1 MMRILAGLWHR
12 PWIGILFVFIAA
24 AWLRWA
30 LPTLPLADPDTRGY
44 LSPALQHLAGHGML
58 QEESRGL
65 AYPLLLRGILG
76 VFGNFHSIVIVQHVL
91 GLFSGVIWL
100 LAFHIWVGFLPVNR
114 RWLDL
119 AWWVATGGVA
129 MYLGNP
135 ATLVF
140 ETQIR
145 PEAVFP
151 FFCLAQIATTLLFI
165 RSRWVQPHLVK
176 SILFSGAAAFFA
188 VFCLSLKPSWGLAA
202 LIPLAVAIVS
212 LCYRGALLG
221 HPLAFRLGPIVAM
234 GMAFILWNGGVPR
247 LVGWIANPAA
257 GGHLAGTLFT
267 VHADIISR
275 EMHHRA
281 ARGELDFNEVKF
293 LAKLDA
299 RLAESRKA
307 GKYRT
312 LGHDP
317 DFLLFHS
324 DTMYNFPNIPAEDAP
339 QRNCYLR
346 RAYLRA
352 VVNEPWLMLRKITRQ
367 MVKGYADASKSV
379 LNSSMR
385 WKVLFL
391 ETDVC
396 LSSIVLPEVPS
407 ALAKNFQQTLGEIR
421 EAKTSQPEILRAAS
435 WLPPQWVFY
444 YVVTWFQVI
453 TLVAGAVA
461 FLLAPWMFR
470 RRSLRQF
477 AVGFWGGFV
486 VWSCTVGSALT
497 VSIIHSFDIDR
508 YVRLQ
513 SSVNTLLLTIGLV
526 FFLTLVQAFLTRS
539 VD

>member
-1 MMRILAGLWHR
+1 
-12 PWIGILFVFIAA
+12 
-24 AWLRWA
+24 
-30 LPTLPLADPDTRGY
+30 
-44 LSPALQHLAGHGML
+44 
-58 QEESRGL
+58 
-65 AYPLLLRGILG
+65 
-76 VFGNFHSIVIVQHVL
+76 
-91 GLFSGVIWL
+91 
-100 LAFHIWVGFLPVNR
+100 
-114 RWLDL
+114 
-119 AWWVATGGVA
+119 
-129 MYLGNP
+129 
-135 ATLVF
+135 
-140 ETQIR
+140 
-145 PEAVFP
+145 
-151 FFCLAQIATTLLFI
+151 
-165 RSRWVQPHLVK
+165 
-176 SILFSGAAAFFA
+176 
-188 VFCLSLKPSWGLAA
+188 
-202 LIPLAVAIVS
+202 
-212 LCYRGALLG
+212 
-221 HPLAFRLGPIVAM
+221 
-234 GMAFILWNGGVPR
+234 
-247 LVGWIANPAA
+247 
-257 GGHLAGTLFT
+257 
-267 VHADIISR
+267 
-275 EMHHRA
+275 
-281 ARGELDFNEVKF
+281 
-293 LAKLDA
+293 
-299 RLAESRKA
+299 
-307 GKYRT
+307 
-312 LGHDP
+312 
-317 DFLLFHS
+317 
-324 DTMYNFPNIPAEDAP
+324 MYNFPNIPAEDAP
-339 QRNCYLR
+339 QRNRYLR
-346 RAYLRA
+346 RAYLQA